1 MARSEYLNL
10 VYLQDES
17 YHSNANH
24 STVAVAL
31 WALNNT
37 AVSPS
42 LELVVDDVLDGGVG
56 PIATNNPAWE
66 PRS

>member
-1 MARSEYLNL
+1 MARSEYLSL
-10 VYLQDES
+10 VYLQAEPD
-17 YHSNANH
+17 HLNAND
-24 STVAVAL
+24 STVVVAL

-56 PIATNNPAWE
+56 PIATNTPAWE

>member
-1 MARSEYLNL
+1 MT
-10 VYLQDES
+10 
-17 YHSNANH
+17 H

-42 LELVVDDVLDGGVG
+42 LELAVDAVLDGGVG
-56 PIATNNPAWE
+56 PIAINNPSYSAL
-66 PRS
+66 RG

>member
-1 MARSEYLNL
+1 MVAERVS
-10 VYLQDES
+10 
-17 YHSNANH
+17 H

-37 AVSPS
+37 AVAPS
-42 LELVVDDVLDGGVG
+42 LELVIDSVLDGGVG
-56 PIATNNPAWE
+56 RVATNNPGWA